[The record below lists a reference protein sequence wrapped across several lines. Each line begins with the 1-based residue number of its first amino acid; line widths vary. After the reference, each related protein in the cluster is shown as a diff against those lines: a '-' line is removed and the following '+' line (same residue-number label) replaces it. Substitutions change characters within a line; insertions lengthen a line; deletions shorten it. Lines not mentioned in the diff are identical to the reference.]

1 MKFFSGKKKKPCKG
15 HKVRLSEL
23 LNVSE
28 SPVAVENVDKVA
40 GPPIHSAAIENCQCM
55 RLS

>member
-23 LNVSE
+23 LNISE